1 MKRKIISFMLLL
13 CMLCTSVLLAAC
25 NSGAGTES
33 GAPADTTP
41 SGQEPGVIE
50 KTEPELSGKTYDGQT
65 FRVLMSGYGASKLS
79 DFATDNPN
87 GYSRVA
93 NAIYLRNE
101 SVKALY
107 DIEIEDTEQFG
118 TSVGAG
124 PGYNA
129 VTKDFASDDCSYE
142 LCAVGT
148 LDAAKLAI
156 GGYLYDLNALPYVDL
171 DCSWWDQNAN
181 EGLEIHGKMYYTTG
195 DISVVDNISTHIILF
210 NKTVAQEYTV
220 TDLYESVK
228 NNSWTYDKFLNYIK
242 LVSSDVDGSTTMD
255 HKDKFGLLTWNDV
268 LQASLVGAG
277 VRVAVINENGEME
290 LTLYNDKTVSLIN
303 SLTEVFNDGNYVY
316 NYTTR
321 NMGSTQSWQT
331 YDQERDAMFGEN
343 RCLFYGMTLNAV
355 PRYRD
360 HQTLNFGILPYPKYN
375 SEQET
380 YGSYVGASYSVMYCV
395 EGTIPDELIE
405 FVGTVTESL
414 AYEAQKTVTPEYY
427 EQTLKGRYL
436 QDEESW
442 AMLDIIFAER
452 IFDVGMYYKI
462 PETNPLTEQITAIIS
477 HREEGTFTSRYES
490 TRTAALARIIELNR
504 QWKEFQ

>member
-13 CMLCTSVLLAAC
+13 CMLCSSVLLAAC
-25 NSGAGTES
+25 NSGAGTE
-33 GAPADTTP
+33 TTP
-41 SGQEPGVIE
+41 STNAPTGESGGDTG

-79 DFATDNPN
+79 DFAEENKN

-93 NAIYLRNE
+93 SAIYLRNE
-101 SVKALY
+101 MVKNLY
-107 DIEIEDTEQFG
+107 QIEIEDTEKFG
-118 TSVGAG
+118 TSTGAG

-129 VTKDFASDDCSYE
+129 VTQDFASDDYSYE
-142 LCAVGT
+142 LCVVGT

-156 GGYLYDLNALPYVDL
+156 GGYLYDLNSLPYVDL

-181 EGLEIHGKMYYTTG
+181 EGLEIHGKMFYTTG
-195 DISVVDNISTHIILF
+195 DISVVDNIATHTLLF
-210 NKTVAQEYTV
+210 NKTVATEYSV
-220 TDLYESVK
+220 TDLYDSVK
-228 NNSWTYDKFLNYIK
+228 NGTWTYDKFLNYIK
-242 LVSSDVDGSTTMD
+242 LVTDDVDGSQTMD
-255 HKDKFGLLTWNDV
+255 YKDKYGLLTWNDV
-268 LQASLVGAG
+268 LQASLVGSG
-277 VRVAVINENGEME
+277 VRVAVIDENGEMK
-290 LTLYNDKTVSLIN
+290 LTLYDEKTVSLIN
-303 SLTEVFNDGNYVY
+303 ALTEVFNDGKHVY

-321 NMGSTQSWQT
+321 NLGSTQSWQT
-331 YDQERDAMFGEN
+331 YDSERDAMFGQD

-375 SEQET
+375 QEQES
-380 YGSYVGASYSVMYCV
+380 YGSYVGASYSAMYCV
-395 EGTIPDELIE
+395 EGTVPDDMLE

-414 AYEAQKTVTPEYY
+414 AYESQKTVTPEYY

-442 AMLDIIFAER
+442 EMLDIIFSER

-477 HREEGTFTSRYES
+477 RKEQGTFTSRYES
-490 TRTAALARIIELNR
+490 TRTAALARIIELNQ
-504 QWKEFQ
+504 QWKEFE